1 MDVKQALLARKSV
14 RAFLDKDVPKEK
26 IVAVLDAARHAP
38 SGTNAQPWKVA
49 VVQGKKRIELADAME
64 NTFLKIRGEGKMD
77 YQYYPVQ
84 WKGEYKRRRVETG
97 SQLYQELGIER
108 NDKDARFQ
116 QWQINYRAFNA
127 PVILFF
133 FLDRIMQ
140 TGSFLDYGMFYQ
152 SIMLAA
158 LEEGLA
164 TCPQAALAQFPDLI
178 REKLGYGEEMQVVA
192 GMAMG
197 YEDPDAKVNSY
208 RTSRLKVEDF
218 TRFFE

>member
-1 MDVKQALLARKSV
+1 MNVKQALLARKSV

-49 VVQGKKRIELADAME
+49 VVQGKKRLELADAME
-64 NTFLKIRGEGKMD
+64 NAFLEIRGEGKMD
-77 YQYYPVQ
+77 YRYYPVQ

-97 SQLYQELGIER
+97 SQLYRELGIER
-108 NDKDARFQ
+108 NDKEARFR

-140 TGSFLDYGMFYQ
+140 TGSFFDYGMFYQ

-178 REKLGYGEEMQVVA
+178 RKQLGYGEEMQVVA
-192 GMAMG
+192 GMALG
-197 YEDPDAKVNSY
+197 YEDPDAKVNNY
-208 RTSRLKVEDF
+208 RTSRIEVEDF